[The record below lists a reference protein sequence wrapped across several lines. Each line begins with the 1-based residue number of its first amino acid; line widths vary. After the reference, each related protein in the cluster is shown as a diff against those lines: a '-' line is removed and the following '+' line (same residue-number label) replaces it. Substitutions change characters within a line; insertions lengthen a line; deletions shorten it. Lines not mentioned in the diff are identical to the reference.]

1 MAQAGGIA
9 EIFDALSAQ
18 DWYFQSGAGAN
29 NVEGVKMINS
39 TWSRTGATTNTI
51 SWDGSNPSFQASG
64 SVTPAILIVGTDE
77 GVSGS
82 ILDDDVI
89 CSIPHTG
96 VPLENGETIVYTSI
110 QISFTTN

>member
-18 DWYFQSGAGAN
+18 DWHFKSGAGAN
-29 NVEGVKMINS
+29 DVEGVKMINS

-64 SVTPAILIVGTDE
+64 SVTPANLFIGTNE
-77 GVSGS
+77 ASGS
-82 ILDDDVI
+82 IIDDDLI
-89 CSIPHTG
+89 CNIPHTG
-96 VPLENGETIVYTSI
+96 VPLEENETIVYTSI
-110 QISFTTN
+110 QISFTTD